1 MGEGSNS
8 LNDERDNV
16 VQRAVRHILRQL
28 LLLDAVLVQRRH
40 KVGEGAGHAELQI
53 QTATGED

>member
-28 LLLDAVLVQRRH
+28 LLLNAVLVQRRH
-40 KVGEGAGHAELQI
+40 EVGERAGHAELQI